1 MVGLDGKVALVTG
14 AGRGIGRAIA
24 LRLAREGASVAVA
37 DLDADAARSVVKEA
51 EALDRAGRS
60 IGCDVTRADQVEAM
74 IAKTVDDFG
83 RLDILVNNAGILII
97 KPFQEMTEEEWDRIF
112 AVNVKSIWLC
122 TRVALPH
129 LIRSAPGSKVI
140 NAASMAGKS
149 PSRSGPLAAYTAT
162 KHAVVG
168 LTRSLALELAPHRI
182 NVNAYCP
189 GIVDTPMWDQ
199 IDSYL
204 AAQQQVP
211 PGTVKER
218 AVDRVPL
225 GRLETPEDVANLVAF
240 LASPDSDYMTG
251 QAINITGGM
260 EVH

>member
-1 MVGLDGKVALVTG
+1 MYGLERKVALVTG
-14 AGRGIGRAIA
+14 SGRGIGRAIA

-37 DLDADAARSVVKEA
+37 DVDGDAARAIAKEV
-51 EALDRAGRS
+51 EGLGRPGQAFS
-60 IGCDVTRADQVEAM
+60 CDVTRADQVEAM
-74 IAKTVDDFG
+74 VANTVDDFG

-112 AVNVKSIWLC
+112 AVNVKGIWLC
-122 TRVALPH
+122 TRAALPY
-129 LIRSAPGSKVI
+129 LISSAPGSKVI

-189 GIVDTPMWDQ
+189 GVVDTPMWDQ
-199 IDSYL
+199 IDSYMSG
-204 AAQQQVP
+204 QQQLP
-211 PGTVKER
+211 PGSVKER

-225 GRLETPEDVANLVAF
+225 GRLETPEDVANIVAF
-240 LASPDSDYMTG
+240 LASPESDYMTG